1 MFLLYL
7 SITLIIISGFLPS
20 GELSGLFRLS
30 SWITLIIIIIFNN
43 LKISNNTFKR
53 KLSLLIIIFSFGFVL
68 YIYPYLNFYNWD
80 QLQSLLKNVFNI
92 FLYIISGYEF
102 INIFHLKVNSI
113 VADSNLTLI
122 KRYKKISGLRLLN
135 TVISFCLLL
144 LFPYLFKLILFS
156 KHFIYVFS

>member
-68 YIYPYLNFYNWD
+68 YIYPYLKFYNWD
-80 QLQSLLKNVFNI
+80 QLQSLLKNVFNN

-102 INIFHLKVNSI
+102 INIFHLKVNSMVSI
-113 VADSNLTLI
+113 
-122 KRYKKISGLRLLN
+122 
-135 TVISFCLLL
+135 
-144 LFPYLFKLILFS
+144 LIL
-156 KHFIYVFS
+156 H